1 MNIITRRIRRS
12 GELPMPYSSRRA
24 FLVIASCFAWAAAAH
39 AERGVSVAQAWAR
52 ATVPGQKVA
61 GVYLDIRSDR
71 AAVLTAV
78 RSPLAASAEIHSMS
92 NDNGVMRMRRLPRL
106 DLPAGETVRLAPG
119 GNHIMLLDITRP
131 LHAGERVPLVLTVE
145 RNGKKASVQVQ
156 AEVRALEQ

>member
-1 MNIITRRIRRS
+1 MR
-12 GELPMPYSSRRA
+12 YSARCA
-24 FLVIASCFAWAAAAH
+24 FLVIATCFAWAAAVH
-39 AERGVSVAQAWAR
+39 AERGVSVAQIWAR

-61 GVYLDIRSDR
+61 GVYLDIRSDQ

-106 DLPAGETVRLAPG
+106 DLPAGETVRLGPG
-119 GNHIMLLDITRP
+119 AIHIMLLDIKRP
-131 LHAGERVPLVLTVE
+131 LHAGDQVPLVLTVE
-145 RNGKKASVQVQ
+145 RNGKKASIQVQ